1 MNQSSLDTTGAA
13 TGSFRSYTTGFILSI
28 VLTAIPFWLVM
39 HGTLSRP
46 ATLTAIFG
54 AACMQ
59 ILVHLYYFLH
69 LNTSS
74 RMRWNLLAFIF
85 AALIMVLII
94 GGTVWI
100 MANLRYHLT

>member
-1 MNQSSLDTTGAA
+1 MNQSSIDTAGAGTGSIRSYA
-13 TGSFRSYTTGFILSI
+13 TGFVLSV
-28 VLTAIPFWLVM
+28 VLTAIPFWLVI
-39 HGTLSRP
+39 HATFSRT
-46 ATLTAIFG
+46 ATLASIFG

-74 RMRWNLLAFIF
+74 RMRWNLLALAF
-85 AALIMVLII
+85 AALIMLLII